1 MTTGNDNWLG
11 QQVMTTGYAHG
22 SGVKLC
28 IKNRNDAG
36 GCPNSLHNDFVTPT
50 PPSQRPVNPST
61 LRTPTLAALLGL
73 SLTEA
78 DCDIGTLLAYSR
90 DGDEIES
97 RFVTH
102 RYP

>member
-1 MTTGNDNWLG
+1 M
-11 QQVMTTGYAHG
+11 
-22 SGVKLC
+22 KLC
-28 IKNRNDAG
+28 ILYTNERYG
-36 GCPNSLHNDFVTPT
+36 SPNSLHNDFVTPT

-78 DCDIGTLLAYSR
+78 DCDIGALLAYSR